1 MLKMNF
7 EIKKIKARWIL
18 DSRGNPTVECDMWA
32 GDNIFVRAAVPS
44 GASTGEAE
52 AVELRDGD
60 PKKFGGKG
68 VLKAVAHV
76 NDDISKIIVGMN
88 CNEQE
93 KIDNAMISADGSENK
108 AKFGANA
115 ILSVSMC
122 ALKAAAKIKNQPLY
136 EYVYELAHG
145 KKADK
150 FLLPIPSSNVL
161 NGGKHAGGNLAPQ
174 EFMIQA
180 VGASNFSEALRMT
193 AEVYHTMKK
202 VIKSKYGATSVNVG
216 DEGGFAPALNTT
228 EEALNIIMESIKE
241 AGYVPG
247 KDVILAMDPAASEFY
262 DKESNLYSIDGKKLT
277 PAELIDFWVEI
288 IDKYPIKSMEDPFDE
303 DAFEDFA
310 VLTKKIKGK
319 CQVITDDLTVTNV
332 KRLQKAIDM
341 GAGDSLLLKINQIGS
356 ISEAIAACKMAYDN
370 DYTVMVSHRSGETA
384 DNTIA
389 DIVVGLCTGQIK
401 SGAPCRSDRLSKY
414 NQLLRIEEELG
425 EKANFPKSYSDYKN
439 YQ

>member
-18 DSRGNPTVECDMWA
+18 DSRGNPTVECDMWT
-32 GDNIFVRAAVPS
+32 GDNTFVRAAVPS

-60 PKKFGGKG
+60 PKKFAGKG
-68 VLKAVAHV
+68 VLKAVSNV
-76 NDDISKIIVGMN
+76 NNEISKIVVGMN

-93 KIDNAMISADGSENK
+93 NIDNAMIKADGTNNK
-108 AKFGANA
+108 GNFGANA

-122 ALKAAAKIKNQPLY
+122 ALKAAAKIKNQALY
-136 EYVYELAHG
+136 EYIYELAHG

-150 FLLPIPSSNVL
+150 YLLPIPSSNVL

-180 VGASNFSEALRMT
+180 VGASSFSEALRMT

-202 VIKSKYGATSVNVG
+202 VIKEKYGATSVNVG

-228 EEALNIIMESIKE
+228 EEALNIIMESIKA

-247 KDVILAMDPAASEFY
+247 KDIVLAMDPAAAEFY
-262 DKESNLYSIDGKKLT
+262 DKENHIYNIDGKKLT
-277 PAELIDFWVEI
+277 PTELINFWAAL
-288 IDKYPIKSMEDPFDE
+288 IDKYPIKSIEDPFDE
-303 DAFEDFA
+303 EAYEDFA
-310 VLTKKIKGK
+310 VLTNKVKGK
-319 CQVITDDLTVTNV
+319 CQVVTDDLTVTNV
-332 KRLQKAIDM
+332 LRLQKAIDI

-356 ISEAIAACKMAYDN
+356 ISEAIAACKMAYEN
-370 DYTVMVSHRSGETA
+370 NYTVMVSHRSGETT

-389 DIVVGLCTGQIK
+389 DIVVGPSIFQYT
-401 SGAPCRSDRLSKY
+401 
-414 NQLLRIEEELG
+414 
-425 EKANFPKSYSDYKN
+425 
-439 YQ
+439 

>member
-1 MLKMNF
+1 MDF
-7 EIKKIKARWIL
+7 TIKKIKARWIL

-32 GDNIFVRAAVPS
+32 GNTFVRAAVPS

-60 PKKFGGKG
+60 PKKFAGKG
-68 VLKAVAHV
+68 VLKAVSNV
-76 NDDISKIIVGMN
+76 NKEISKIVVGMN
-88 CNEQE
+88 CDDQE
-93 KIDNAMISADGSENK
+93 NIDNAMIKADGTDNK
-108 AKFGANA
+108 GNFGANA

-122 ALKAAAKIKNQPLY
+122 ALKAAAKIKNQALY

-150 FLLPIPSSNVL
+150 YLLPIPSSNVL

-180 VGASNFSEALRMT
+180 IGAPNFSEALRIT
-193 AEVYHTMKK
+193 AEVYHMMKK
-202 VIKSKYGATSVNVG
+202 VIREKYGATSVNVG

-228 EEALNIIMESIKE
+228 EEALNIIMESIKA

-247 KDVILAMDPAASEFY
+247 KDVILAMDPAAAEFY
-262 DKESNLYSIDGKKLT
+262 DKENNIYNIDGKKLT
-277 PAELIDFWVEI
+277 PTELINFWAALV
-288 IDKYPIKSMEDPFDE
+288 DKYPIKSIEDPFDE
-303 DAFEDFA
+303 EAFEDFA
-310 VLTKKIKGK
+310 ALTKKVKGK
-319 CQVITDDLTVTNV
+319 CQIITDDLTVTNV
-332 KRLQKAIDM
+332 VRLQKAINI

-356 ISEAIAACKMAYDN
+356 ISEAIAACKMAYEN
-370 DYTVMVSHRSGETA
+370 NYTVMVSHRSGETS

-414 NQLLRIEEELG
+414 NQILRIEEELG
-425 EKANFPKSYSDYKN
+425 EKANFPKSYEDYKS